1 MLLDDEETLEI
12 LSPNP
17 EMAALIGDLKKT
29 MMRF

>member
-17 EMAALIGDLKKT
+17 VMAALIGDLNT
-29 MMRF
+29 SMS